1 MAKRKT
7 VAYVMIGK
15 QTGQII
21 GSGRATKEQIKNM
34 NERANTKG
42 WKRYSQKLQARES
55 ITIKPVKK
63 GGTKALANI
72 K

>member
-21 GSGRATKEQIKNM
+21 GSGRATKAQIKSM
-34 NERANTKG
+34 NERAKTKG
-42 WKRYSQKLQARES
+42 WKRYSQKLQARED

-63 GGTKALANI
+63 GGTKALANA

>member
-15 QTGQII
+15 ETGQII
-21 GSGRATKEQIKNM
+21 GSGRATKDQLKRM
-34 NERANTKG
+34 NERASEKG
-42 WKRYSQKLQARES
+42 WKRYSQKLQARED

-63 GGTKALANI
+63 GGTRALANI